1 MNLKQ
6 NAVELVQKH
15 LNHIYTHGS
24 LFEQGLSTLLLARC
38 LLATSTGQ
46 MVSNDSRT
54 VFENAEILPRLSRAK
69 KLFHQIEAYHHVK
82 DVLFLEALLY
92 HHLGY
97 EKDRN
102 TRALLFK
109 QLDEQY
115 PLKTS
120 NHILIFVGL

>member
-6 NAVELVQKH
+6 NAVELVKKH

-38 LLATSTGQ
+38 LLAAGTGH
-46 MVSNDSRT
+46 T
-54 VFENAEILPRLSRAK
+54 VASDNKIALEKAEILPRLSRAK

-102 TRALLFK
+102 TRAMLFK

>member
-1 MNLKQ
+1 
-6 NAVELVQKH
+6 
-15 LNHIYTHGS
+15 
-24 LFEQGLSTLLLARC
+24 
-38 LLATSTGQ
+38 
-46 MVSNDSRT
+46 
-54 VFENAEILPRLSRAK
+54 LSRAK